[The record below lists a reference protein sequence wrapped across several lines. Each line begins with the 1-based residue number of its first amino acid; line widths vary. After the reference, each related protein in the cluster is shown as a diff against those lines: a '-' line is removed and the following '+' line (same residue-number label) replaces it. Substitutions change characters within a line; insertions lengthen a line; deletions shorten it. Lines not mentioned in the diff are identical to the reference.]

1 MNILTEVLI
10 RVYEDINKA
19 DNIFFWLNIYMYE
32 LVLFI
37 FLIEFINLS
46 LLKGAKPFVL
56 LYSTK

>member
-19 DNIFFWLNIYMYE
+19 DSIFFWLNIYMYE